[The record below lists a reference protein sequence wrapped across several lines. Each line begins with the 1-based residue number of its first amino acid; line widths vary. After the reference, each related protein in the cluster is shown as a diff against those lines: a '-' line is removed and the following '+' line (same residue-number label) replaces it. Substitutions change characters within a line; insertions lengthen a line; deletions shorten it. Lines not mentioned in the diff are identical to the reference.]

1 MMRFWAFGFLC
12 FLCVGE
18 ASADVK
24 VFFAPKSTTYETN
37 TSAEIKKYIED
48 LVGGKV
54 VDLSD
59 NPKAVNKSLGEYLK
73 KIKGKTSVF
82 FGRNEMSKYNGTVC
96 KISITTGNT
105 APSDPIL
112 TQVFTLGTLVDNNSE
127 PCRELNNKL
136 MSVVSR
142 DDVFKYP
149 AVVKDYG
156 MLSMDMIFYFNNN

>member
-1 MMRFWAFGFLC
+1 MMRFWAFGFLCFLC

-37 TSAEIKKYIED
+37 TSAEIKKYLED

-82 FGRNEMSKYNGTVC
+82 F
-96 KISITTGNT
+96 
-105 APSDPIL
+105 
-112 TQVFTLGTLVDNNSE
+112 
-127 PCRELNNKL
+127 
-136 MSVVSR
+136 
-142 DDVFKYP
+142 
-149 AVVKDYG
+149 
-156 MLSMDMIFYFNNN
+156 